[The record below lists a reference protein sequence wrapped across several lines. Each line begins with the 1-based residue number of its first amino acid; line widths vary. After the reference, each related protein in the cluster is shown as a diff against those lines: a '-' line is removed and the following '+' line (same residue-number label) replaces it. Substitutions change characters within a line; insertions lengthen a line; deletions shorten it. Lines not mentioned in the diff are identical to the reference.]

1 MKARPDKRY
10 DSGDIFIF
18 ILIRT
23 KVFMFFFSHGTILT
37 YVRLKGTIYFS
48 PECF

>member
-10 DSGDIFIF
+10 DSGDIFI
-18 ILIRT
+18 LIRT
-23 KVFMFFFSHGTILT
+23 KVFMLFFSHGTILT
-37 YVRLKGTIYFS
+37 YVRLKGAIYFS